1 MSARP
6 LRYVAAL
13 LLGAVSGVLTSSV
26 VVALFVV
33 AAALWLLPTGG
44 RSAKPNAPRPP
55 YVKRDQH
62 RTLGK
67 AQPYREPARSR
78 GAPLNRAPLDRDSNR
93 TLGRNSS
100 GKARAP
106 GPLSKPSPNTLV
118 ICKQVTPERQEWVS
132 SKTGRLY
139 DVLSHHGPAAARP
152 GDRGYVYM
160 TGTGWR
166 IVAAEAACEA
176 R

>member
-1 MSARP
+1 MSTRP

-44 RSAKPNAPRPP
+44 RSAESNTPRPP

-62 RTLGK
+62 RTLGE
-67 AQPYREPARSR
+67 AHPYKEPARSR
-78 GAPLNRAPLDRDSNR
+78 GAPLDRDSNR
-93 TLGRNSS
+93 NLGRNSS

-139 DVLSHHGPAAARP
+139 DVLSHHGPAEARP
-152 GDRGYVYM
+152 GDRGYVHM

-166 IVAAEAACEA
+166 IVATEAPSEA